1 MPLGLGGAA
10 GGDSDSRNTLVGFA
24 AVAIAFALMLGA
36 FLAIRSQRRP
46 TYGAAA
52 TSGAMIGLRR
62 RKEERKVTR
71 QTRSSRGVGIRSWW
85 RTSGPVVAY
94 HEWRATRHA
103 TKTVRRQIEERQR
116 LRRERD

>member
-62 RKEERKVTR
+62 RKEERKVT
-71 QTRSSRGVGIRSWW
+71 
-85 RTSGPVVAY
+85 
-94 HEWRATRHA
+94 
-103 TKTVRRQIEERQR
+103 
-116 LRRERD
+116 